1 MEYEATIVFEVEDK
15 KVDMME
21 LVRELAR
28 RFPEILSLGL
38 VGRTEE
44 GEVVR
49 EMEMGR
55 GGTVDWTDEAK
66 VRIGQATKEI
76 ARRLEVDEETSN
88 VLWEGMST
96 STSSWRAKACVPTP
110 AVSSRCAS
118 FPRHWSSSEA
128 ELLLCLNRRTDALAH
143 PQQRG

>member
-1 MEYEATIVFEVEDK
+1 MEYEATIVFEVEDE
-15 KVDMME
+15 KVDLMQ
-21 LVRELAR
+21 LARGLAR

-88 VLWEGMST
+88 VLWEGMSDVYEVMAARNLCAYPGGPQ
-96 STSSWRAKACVPTP
+96 SVRVIPEALEFIRDRA
-110 AVSSRCAS
+110 R
-118 FPRHWSSSEA
+118 E
-128 ELLLCLNRRTDALAH
+128 EED
-143 PQQRG
+143 